1 MGFFKDLLSSKRFIG
16 AASISGLAYFF
27 TNSYPTLLSTAAVMT
42 AGFIGWELGG
52 SIGEKKLKNQYVY
65 YNYKKNGSYPN
76 FLFSNSKIKW
86 TSFEIINSFLNKEKN
101 EKNFY
106 VNEFRFDNKVKQYF
120 NLINKHLAK
129 KAEQQELKLNWEDLK
144 KGNLILGKMGSG
156 KTKFIQNIINQW
168 LKTNR
173 KMVIHDTKGE
183 FVSYYYNEDTDY
195 ILNYLDIRG
204 AYWDFFEDIDRGLS
218 IEKVKN
224 FFNLYFHAV
233 NGESN
238 DKFWENNAAQR
249 FEKFFYEMLF
259 DVANSNEE
267 DKFYSFLKRLKR
279 YFLEAKNNDNNRTE
293 KSISTTL
300 ESAVDIFF
308 KQYTQKKLNRKKFL
322 ITEFF
327 ESKSSKVF
335 LHTISEVSEA
345 NTPFLSALLTV
356 IIKHQLSFEEKAKE
370 ENYVLYVLDE
380 YLKFFNLLDKNM
392 KKELHTLARSY
403 GILLLPAIQFLPK
416 NEEARQILTASYQNL
431 FVFKVSD
438 LDTLKYL
445 EKLTQIQ
452 VETRNKFNRK
462 ETDFKTEKI
471 SLLSSDFIQS
481 LKQFR
486 HISYIEKNGVKL
498 LYEAYTKDTKNE
510 EINKTYI
517 ADQDFHKYYYQFS
530 KDIEEQVLAE
540 NF

>member
-1 MGFFKDLLSSKRFIG
+1 MFYKLGTSAISASVSYFLVKYGLMLHSNNIAYSV
-16 AASISGLAYFF
+16 AAI
-27 TNSYPTLLSTAAVMT
+27 TAIA
-42 AGFIGWELGG
+42 GWELGG
-52 SIGEKKLKNQYVY
+52 SIGEKKLKNKCVY
-65 YNYKKNGSYPN
+65 YNYKRNGSYPN
-76 FLFSNSKIKW
+76 FLFSNSKIRW
-86 TSFEIINSFLNKEKN
+86 TSFETINSFLNKEKN
-101 EKNFY
+101 KKNFY
-106 VNEFRFDNKVKQYF
+106 VNEFRFDNKVKRYF

-129 KAEQQELKLNWEDLK
+129 KAEQQELKLSWEDLK

-183 FVSYYYNEDTDY
+183 FVSYYYNKDTDY
-195 ILNYLDIRG
+195 ILNYLDERG
-204 AYWDFFEDIDRGLS
+204 AYWDFFEDIDNGLS

-224 FFNLYFHAV
+224 FFKLYFHAV

-279 YFLEAKNNDNNRTE
+279 YFSEAKNNDDKTE

-356 IIKHQLSFEEKAKE
+356 IIKYQLSFEEKAKE

-392 KKELHTLARSY
+392 KEELHTLARSY

-445 EKLTQIQ
+445 EELTQIQ
-452 VETRNKFNRK
+452 VETRNKFDRK

-486 HISYIEKNGVKL
+486 HISYIEKSGVKL

>member
-1 MGFFKDLLSSKRFIG
+1 MGLLEDLLSSNKFIG
-16 AASISGLAYFF
+16 AATASCLTYFF
-27 TNSYPTLLSTAAVMT
+27 TNDYSTLLSAASAAAF
-42 AGFIGWELGG
+42 AGGWEFGG

-86 TSFEIINSFLNKEKN
+86 TSFENISYFLNKEKN

-106 VNEFRFDNKVKQYF
+106 VNEFRFSDKVKRYF

-129 KAEQQELKLNWEDLK
+129 KAEQQELKLSWEDLK

-173 KMVIHDTKGE
+173 KMIIHDTKGE
-183 FVSYYYNEDTDY
+183 FASYYYNEDTDY
-195 ILNYLDIRG
+195 ILNYLDTRG

-238 DKFWENNAAQR
+238 DKFWENNATQR

-259 DVANSNEE
+259 DIANSNEE

-279 YFLEAKNNDNNRTE
+279 YFSEAKNNDDKTE
-293 KSISTTL
+293 KSISVTL

-308 KQYTQKKLNRKKFL
+308 KQYTQKKLNRKRFL

-327 ESKSSKVF
+327 ESKNSKIF

-345 NTPFLSALLTV
+345 NTPFLGALLTL
-356 IIKHQLSFEEKAKE
+356 IIKYQFSFAEKAKE
-370 ENYVLYVLDE
+370 EDYVLYVLDE

-392 KKELHTLARSY
+392 KEELHTLARSA

-445 EKLTQIQ
+445 EELTQTQ
-452 VETRNKFNRK
+452 VETRNKFDKK

-471 SLLSSDFIQS
+471 FLLSSDTIQS

-486 HISYIEKNGVKL
+486 HIAYIEEKGIKL
-498 LYEAYTKDTKNE
+498 LYEAYTKDAKNE

-517 ADQDFHKYYYQFS
+517 ADQNFHKYYYQFS
-530 KDIEEQVLAE
+530 KDIEEQALAE